1 MDTGSGFP
9 SENYRQMLSL
19 LFYLF
24 FFGMFCHCYV
34 NLSPFLCIACYYMHS
49 NFGVLKIL
57 VYS

>member
-24 FFGMFCHCYV
+24 FLACFVIVTLICHLSYV
-34 NLSPFLCIACYYMHS
+34 LLATTCIQ
-49 NFGVLKIL
+49 IL
-57 VYS
+57 VY